1 MVIIKKGKFKGMNFR
16 SSSVI
21 KYYFW
26 VGVSLILIF
35 TMLNPAGTIDTA
47 LPIRFITWT
56 INVSMLLI
64 IMIRLHMML
73 QSLKIFKYLNPWVQ
87 LTISGIIGSAVFVP
101 LGLGVDYI
109 FSLDDWSAVSS
120 LQESFPIIL
129 KEFRGVVFPAT
140 ITWIA
145 INAPRIIQ
153 LNFKEINEKI
163 PEHAETGKKE
173 EQPVTQ
179 NTFMS
184 IVPKEIG
191 GDIIFLKS
199 ELHYIRVV
207 TTKGERMVLF
217 NLKDAIGDLEKTIE
231 GIQTHRSYWV
241 SACHIKT
248 MITDSNNKFIMTS
261 NDQKIPVSRRKSAEV
276 KKFIQNRS

>member
-1 MVIIKKGKFKGMNFR
+1 MNFR
-16 SSSVI
+16 SSSII

-35 TMLNPAGTIDTA
+35 TMLNPAGTSVA
-47 LPIRFITWT
+47 GLHIRFITWT
-56 INVSMLLI
+56 INVSMLLV
-64 IMIRLHMML
+64 IMIRLHIVL
-73 QSLKIFKYLNPWVQ
+73 QSMKIFNYFNPWVQ
-87 LTISGIIGSAVFVP
+87 LTTSGIIGSVIFVP
-101 LGLGVDYI
+101 LGLVVDYL
-109 FSLDDWSAVSS
+109 FSLDDWSTVSS
-120 LQESFPIIL
+120 FQESLPIIF
-129 KEFRGVVFPAT
+129 KEFGGVLFPAT
-140 ITWIA
+140 ITWVA

-153 LNFKEINEKI
+153 LNFREIDEKT
-163 PEHAETGKKE
+163 PEYTETREKE
-173 EQPVTQ
+173 EKPVTK

-191 GDIIFLKS
+191 SDIIYLKS

-241 SACHIKT
+241 TVSHIKN
-248 MITDSNNKFIMTS
+248 MINDNNNKFILTS